1 MAKTK
6 TDNKEDAPSPT
17 PMDLSKEAIKK
28 AHLKHLFSRWSLRYP
43 LVGALLST
51 MGGAL
56 FGFNPVFI
64 TLIALSCGT
73 SGFSWL
79 YNYVIN
85 SGRFER
91 NYIEKI
97 KAIKAQQIEDR
108 HQMVARE
115 LKEFDC
121 DQGHAQLDLFRA
133 KFDTFVDIL
142 GGKLNPSEITHARY
156 YNVAQEVFL
165 RGMDNLLDI
174 VNAFKSIQESRPE
187 ADQQRLKTLK
197 NANNLSEDQ
206 QEEVKALERRLVLY
220 DEQKERINHLLSEN
234 ETALTALDE
243 TMVAL
248 SKIETSTESKMEME
262 DAMKELIE
270 MAKRASLYSN
280 TGSA

>member
-1 MAKTK
+1 MARTK
-6 TDNKEDAPSPT
+6 TDNKEEPRGST

-28 AHLKHLFSRWSLRYP
+28 ALLDHSFSSWSLRYP
-43 LVGALLST
+43 LVAALLST
-51 MGGAL
+51 TGGIL
-56 FGFNPVFI
+56 FGFNMVSI

-79 YNYVIN
+79 YNYIIN
-85 SGRFER
+85 AGSFER
-91 NYIEKI
+91 KYIEKI

-108 HQMVARE
+108 RQMVAKE

-121 DQGHAQLDLFRA
+121 DQGNTQLDLFRA
-133 KFDTFVDIL
+133 KFDTFVEIL
-142 GGKLNPSEITHARY
+142 SGKLSPSEITHARY
-156 YNVAQEVFL
+156 YNIAQEVFL
-165 RGMDNLLDI
+165 RGMDNLQAI

-187 ADQQRLKTLK
+187 ADQQRLETLK
-197 NANNLSEDQ
+197 INNLSGDQ

-220 DEQKERINHLLSEN
+220 NEQKERISHLLSEN

-262 DAMKELIE
+262 DAMKELTE